1 MAYLVTGGAGFI
13 GSHFARRMAKRGDKV
28 VVYDKLTYA
37 GNLDNLADIADLPNF
52 RFYRGDICNAE
63 FVDHVVQAE
72 EIKAI
77 VNFAAESHVDRSILS
92 AGEFIDTDVKGTFVL
107 LETARRGGVER
118 FVQIST
124 DEVYGVATERSFTEV
139 DTLNPRNPYAASKAG
154 ADRLAYSYWVTHGLP
169 VVVTRA
175 SNNYGPNQYPEKMLP
190 LFTTNAIDDRSLPV
204 YGDGRQVRDWLH
216 VQDHCAAIELLLDK
230 GVLGETY
237 NIAGDNERE
246 NIEVVQI
253 ILDELGKPDSLIEH
267 VRDREGHDRRYSLEC
282 AKLRALGWTPEV
294 PFEEGM
300 RSTVRWYAD
309 NPQWWRKLKD
319 ESYWDYYRR
328 QYGSR

>member
-309 NPQWWRKLKD
+309 NPEWWRKLKD